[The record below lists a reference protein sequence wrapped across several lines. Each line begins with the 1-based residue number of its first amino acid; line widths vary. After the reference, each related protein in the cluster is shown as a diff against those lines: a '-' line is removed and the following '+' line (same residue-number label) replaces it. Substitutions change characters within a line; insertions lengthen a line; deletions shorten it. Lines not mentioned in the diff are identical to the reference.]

1 MKFRQPEICRTFLK
15 QLALS
20 NSALPRLASFRQNS
34 GSINHLPCSSSCG
47 QLRRIPAI
55 TEVCI
60 KAYCLALI
68 LLPILGAG
76 LAAQQPPSD
85 APRAHIITGELTH
98 AIDAKKAKVGGK
110 VTLRL
115 VDHIYSN
122 GRIIVPYRNGK
133 VIGHITHVRP
143 PTKENPQ
150 SMVAIEFDR
159 IEVKGG
165 TALPITA
172 VIQSMTPPDHHMLNH
187 PSGIPTSGDNAA
199 AQAAGPMVEFNGRA
213 VLPDPVPLTQPGP
226 RAAARDEKLS
236 VGKRYAL

>member
-1 MKFRQPEICRTFLK
+1 MARANRYIFAIPMATEWSCTWIALGKHGRTRRMASSPCTHGTWISGHCWRNCRRTKRMKFRQPEICRTFLK

-98 AIDAKKAKVGGK
+98 ANRCEEGQ
-110 VTLRL
+110 
-115 VDHIYSN
+115 
-122 GRIIVPYRNGK
+122 GRR
-133 VIGHITHVRP
+133 
-143 PTKENPQ
+143 
-150 SMVAIEFDR
+150 
-159 IEVKGG
+159 
-165 TALPITA
+165 
-172 VIQSMTPPDHHMLNH
+172 
-187 PSGIPTSGDNAA
+187 
-199 AQAAGPMVEFNGRA
+199 
-213 VLPDPVPLTQPGP
+213 
-226 RAAARDEKLS
+226 
-236 VGKRYAL
+236 